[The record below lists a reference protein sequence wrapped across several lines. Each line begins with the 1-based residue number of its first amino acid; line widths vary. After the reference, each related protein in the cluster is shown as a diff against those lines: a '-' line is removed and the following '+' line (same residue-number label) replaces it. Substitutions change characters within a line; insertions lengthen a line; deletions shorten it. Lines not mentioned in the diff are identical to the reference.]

1 MSHNLFTPVTLPTPD
16 GHGLEVGNRAFVAPM
31 CQYAVDATDGVPTD
45 WHLSH
50 LGALAAGGFGVVVA
64 EATGVEARGRIS
76 PQDLGLWEDGQVTA
90 HARLVEFIHGQGR
103 TAGVQLAHAG
113 GKASTWPMLPGFSDA
128 TVPVAEGGW
137 QTVSAVDGPVMPNL
151 DPAVGL
157 TEEGIA
163 EVVASF
169 VDAARRADG
178 AGYDVVQ
185 IHAAHGYL
193 IHQFLSPLTNTR
205 TDGYGGDFT
214 GRSRL
219 LREVVAAVREVWPD
233 SKPLGIRVSGT
244 DWVDDGLQVGEV
256 ASVLRDLVADSQT
269 SWIDVSS
276 GGLTDGST
284 IPVGPGYQVP
294 LAVEV
299 TDTLAEAGLGED
311 AAVVSAVGLIED
323 AAQAETV
330 LATGQAHAVSI
341 GRAALVN
348 PHWAARAAAE
358 LRVPREEVPHAP
370 QFFRARF

>member
-1 MSHNLFTPVTLPTPD
+1 M
-16 GHGLEVGNRAFVAPM
+16 
-31 CQYAVDATDGVPTD
+31 VDPE
-45 WHLSH
+45 H
-50 LGALAAGGFGVVVA
+50 LGEPNTVVVA
-64 EATGVEARGRIS
+64 DDRHLDALREWAEAGTANDTQLWMQLNHPGKQS
-76 PQDLGLWEDGQVTA
+76 PRSVN
-90 HARLVEFIHGQGR
+90 
-103 TAGVQLAHAG
+103 
-113 GKASTWPMLPGFSDA
+113 KY
-128 TVPVAEGGW
+128 PVAPSVVPMEGPAERFFATPREL
-137 QTVSAVDGPVMPNL
+137 TVDDIKLIVWRFGY
-151 DPAVGL
+151 
-157 TEEGIA
+157 
-163 EVVASF
+163 
-169 VDAARRADG
+169 AARIAQSTG
-178 AGYDVVQ
+178 FTGVQ

-205 TDGYGGDFT
+205 TDGYGGDFA

-256 ASVLRDLVADSQT
+256 ASVLRDLVADSQI

-358 LRVPREEVPHAP
+358 LRVPREEIPHAP